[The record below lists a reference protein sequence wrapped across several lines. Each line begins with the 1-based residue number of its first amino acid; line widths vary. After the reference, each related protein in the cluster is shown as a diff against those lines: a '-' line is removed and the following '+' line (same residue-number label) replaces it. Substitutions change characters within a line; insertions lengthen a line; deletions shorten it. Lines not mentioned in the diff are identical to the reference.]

1 MKLIDQQLKTTL
13 HTYKLLC
20 LNLIVT
26 INQKTAIDTDKKKAK
41 QPNTTLKIEI
51 TAQEKRTKEEKRPM
65 KTNSKQ
71 LNGNR
76 NIHINN
82 YLKYK

>member
-51 TAQEKRTKEEKRPM
+51 TAQEKRTKEEKKK
-65 KTNSKQ
+65 KTYENK
-71 LNGNR
+71 
-76 NIHINN
+76 
-82 YLKYK
+82 LKTIKWQ

>member
-51 TAQEKRTKEEKRPM
+51 TAQEKRTKKEK
-65 KTNSKQ
+65 KKKD
-71 LNGNR
+71 L
-76 NIHINN
+76 
-82 YLKYK
+82 